1 VRAAVVAG
9 LLVCA
14 LAGAARAEEAM
25 VRVIGERA
33 QVHTGPGFTYRVIY
47 VAERGEVLRAIER
60 ATRGYWF
67 RVVLPD
73 GTYGWLLGE
82 EVLPFDVDIDGKIE
96 PPSIWRRMGDAMFAP
111 SPLGDGVVE
120 FTFSAGVLGGDG
132 LFLFRP
138 AVLLDPHIAIE
149 GFFGETLGDQIDV
162 LYYGAGANAY
172 LWPGSPVTPFF
183 ALAGGGVSSRKKA
196 DQFAVK
202 VGDFSTVNVGG
213 GMMVAFK
220 KRVTLRFDFRQHVI
234 FDPNHTQT
242 AQEYSGGLSV
252 VF

>member
-1 VRAAVVAG
+1 
-9 LLVCA
+9 
-14 LAGAARAEEAM
+14 
-25 VRVIGERA
+25 
-33 QVHTGPGFTYRVIY
+33 
-47 VAERGEVLRAIER
+47 
-60 ATRGYWF
+60 
-67 RVVLPD
+67 
-73 GTYGWLLGE
+73 
-82 EVLPFDVDIDGKIE
+82 
-96 PPSIWRRMGDAMFAP
+96 
-111 SPLGDGVVE
+111 
-120 FTFSAGVLGGDG
+120 AGVLGGDG
-132 LFLFRP
+132 LFFFRP

-172 LWPGSPVTPFF
+172 LWPASPVTPFF